1 MSCRE
6 LFVQTLCHGLF
17 WLGFCHCIHD
27 GMLPFCETLLYAS
40 LSYMLCT
47 VWPTLVDAAVSRI
60 ARVLTKRAR
69 GSKPC
74 RRIKGRRY
82 KPCRGRRRQRRRK
95 KAWTRLWHWSRK
107 LRNRLAHAL
116 HGNGPGPT
124 DASSNSGT
132 ASGGNTATEQPGASY
147 TVEAR
152 AQRLRRVPVDI
163 PGDGWCLLHAVS
175 WYLERHESHEPEWSV
190 RKAADTYV
198 QALEFLVQQFDG
210 PSAADI
216 NIACMPDQPAELELH
231 RRFLERRGI
240 LLPDE
245 LPQGLLVLW
254 SKLTAVLEMPNML
267 DSIHHGTSVEVWA
280 LTKAF
285 DFEVLVWST
294 DVDANYWI
302 ATMERVTD
310 AKALR
315 LAELHPH
322 ALHLVHQ
329 PMGHTGHY
337 SLLWEDRPPVSVW
350 QPTPWLQIWHREG
363 AQALQ
368 QHLGMIRVQ
377 PSRGEPA
384 EQPNQPKASPATAEA
399 AAEPSNPTASDQD
412 PWPAPATPPCSS
424 GSEVG
429 FADTESIV
437 SWNSHQSSEGSSAAP
452 SLALEPERAWC
463 TLEDQYLEQIQTIS
477 RQFRTKPL
485 LPPSVPHVPVEL
497 ADSMSGVPYP
507 ACHCAFAGCTWCSD
521 AQPCVDALL
530 LKDRWIVQGV
540 TWHCSSGT
548 CCNDTAACLWAHLHS
563 QHALAFQ
570 HCPGDLVSSYIA
582 ALKCVE
588 EQSVPAVGWSVD
600 RRTLRRLHAER
611 QEEQAVA
618 LICACCAAVLPS
630 GPRSDIGYL
639 SVQNIFEALTPE
651 SFQQNWDLM
660 QYRTSYG
667 SHAAVQRQLHG
678 AEWQR
683 TLPQTLFQGQ
693 SILCCPEDLR
703 CSACPAAGM
712 QLCRQCEL
720 PLCRA
725 CWKRM
730 RQGAFSGIPAAL
742 CNDNFYGYPAE
753 LLYQHRVRWIETAA
767 ASPLWTSMVSF
778 YLEAD
783 RGHVLEE
790 PVHRAEH
797 RLAIRGNI
805 SAVSLPWEEIYGHFA
820 QKTPHDRIATLPHAL
835 PALRAMVKVTVKGM
849 RHAELVEWVAGAHL
863 RPHVVVAL
871 LEHLVDI
878 RHPMLAAYDG
888 TPAELK
894 QLFRSKVQREYGTEE
909 ICPVTVEEQADLA
922 GAAPTP
928 PQTKN
933 ATPEPANL
941 PQFGGEAFLGNSR
954 PQVLSPDYTSSQA
967 GDTTTQEV
975 TRLAQVTPKVT
986 IQTGTEFW
994 DQWQTDYLAWAFP
1007 FSIPSPVGGPDFPN
1021 KDRPRRKADAAVL
1034 GPVPHL
1040 RSLARRVESSL
1051 RNSWD
1056 LISGLRRLTFKW
1068 HSVCQAPLYRAWRSK
1083 TNALQATPAH
1093 EWVEAA
1099 KALYH
1104 KLQKGKYLTPGKTLK
1119 PINYD
1124 ARKLWFA
1131 EEPIFMT
1138 LSPTTRHN
1146 ALCLRLSRYRQH
1158 DPGAGPLSGKHV
1170 PRVWEK
1176 AEVIVPVPE
1185 YETRRQTT
1193 VRDPWAV
1200 DTAFQCMVR
1209 FVFAELLGIRMCF
1222 RCPNCSCRD
1231 ALGQSTHPMG
1241 GILGLVLGFC
1251 GAIEYQKNSNP
1262 HFHANVYVATVWQQ
1276 PLKKLA
1282 QKIQATAITLEELF
1296 RYQAWLH
1303 NESHFNLEQH
1313 EALFPA
1319 LEKKWM
1325 QNFPGTEHDRLCL
1338 WPAFV
1343 AADTTPSPWLP
1354 QVADGGPLRVGRC
1367 SSPAH
1372 AAESQNSAAPT
1383 AAANPKDLQTD
1394 AIRYRQLYQTAV
1406 QVKLSH
1412 QQHHMHTWDAKHQ
1425 CHVPLPACQKKDAPN
1440 KCKHGFP
1447 KTICDVARVV
1457 CRGNARKFRQST
1469 AGRRNALGCVLN
1481 PRDNQWL
1488 SGTMHAFTL
1497 MFMGN
1502 SHTGINFRIPLLPE
1516 THELQQA
1523 AKHLSYLDITP
1534 EKGAEA
1540 KHYRKVLHRVCGDL
1554 EFRCSVRPL
1563 TEEVMLAGFWD
1574 GDEPTSAECI
1584 RSFAVIPFV
1593 GCEWIAQYDKAK
1605 EVRHRVKPTHH
1616 RQAHLK
1622 SSDLYG
1628 WRGQDPRLR
1637 YLSPWEF
1644 TALWEVQRLQPPSDL
1659 SEWCP
1664 GCGAGPE
1671 PADGWQF
1678 GRDYRWKQHILADN
1692 SKHIVPL
1699 PSRAS
1704 TAAGADYYFVRR
1716 PVPLIPYPTSCP
1728 LPKAD
1733 MSKDEQARLLN
1744 IYLRPWTLAGDDATL
1759 HVPHIQALDIPI
1771 TDRQKKPSHRCVGKT
1786 SVGCRSH
1793 HTAWKDYIRHH
1804 IVSANAART
1813 ISNFLAA
1820 AECSPDDVEEA
1831 TVDEARKPDREVDTS
1846 WVDMTTVQR
1855 LTAGERF
1862 QYSKRSAQTVQSL
1875 VHDWTTPQTSTSNQG
1890 PRQFS
1895 TGLPDPGPAPATGA
1909 AGTDPF
1915 AQQTQPPRPVATN
1928 YGTFRLDAA
1937 RTWLQA
1943 LNRPGMTPAPN
1954 PQQKQVLT
1962 AVVERC
1968 HAEAVEERADKQNR
1982 SEPFRAILHGVPGAG
1997 KSQTLH
2003 WLRTFFE
2010 TVCDWQHLHEF
2021 AFVAPQNT
2029 QAALIDGITIRSF
2042 ADIRVQGKKHKKET
2056 AFGPDHFVKY
2066 QHLRWLII
2074 DECSTSALE
2083 VLA

>member
-1 MSCRE
+1 MSCRW
-6 LFVQTLCHGLF
+6 LFVT
-17 WLGFCHCIHD
+17 
-27 GMLPFCETLLYAS
+27 LPFRETLLYAILGHM
-40 LSYMLCT
+40 LST
-47 VWPTLVDAAVSRI
+47 VWPTVVDAAATRI
-60 ARVLTKRAR
+60 AKVLTKRAR
-69 GSKPC
+69 GSKRC

-82 KPCRGRRRQRRRK
+82 KPCRRRRRQRRRK

-124 DASSNSGT
+124 DASSNSVA
-132 ASGGNTATEQPGASY
+132 ASGSNNATEQPEASY

-231 RRFLERRGI
+231 RRFLERRGS

-285 DFEVLVWST
+285 GFEVLVWST

-310 AKALR
+310 AEAMR

-337 SLLWEDRPPVSVW
+337 SLLWEDRPPASVW
-350 QPTPWLQIWHREG
+350 QPTPWLQMWHREG
-363 AQALQ
+363 ARALQ
-368 QHLGMIRVQ
+368 QHVGMIRVPPPQ
-377 PSRGEPA
+377 VEPA
-384 EQPNQPKASPATAEA
+384 EQLHLPNASPAAAET
-399 AAEPSNPTASDQD
+399 AAEPSNPTAANQD

-429 FADTESIV
+429 FADTESV
-437 SWNSHQSSEGSSAAP
+437 LSWNSHQSSEGSSAAP

-463 TLEDQYLEQIQTIS
+463 TLEDQHLEQIQTIS
-477 RQFRTKPL
+477 RQLRTKPL
-485 LPPSVPHVPVEL
+485 LPPSVPHVPEEL

-530 LKDRWIVQGV
+530 GKDRWIVQGV
-540 TWHCSSGT
+540 TWHCGSGT
-548 CCNDTAACLWAHLHS
+548 CCNDTAACLWAHLRS

-570 HCPGDLVSSYIA
+570 HCPGDLVSAYIA

-639 SVQNIFEALTPE
+639 SVEQIFETLTPD

-683 TLPQTLFQGQ
+683 TLPQTLFDGQ

-703 CSACPAAGM
+703 CSACPASGM
-712 QLCRQCEL
+712 QLCHQCEL

-730 RQGAFSGIPAAL
+730 RQGAFSGVPSAL

-753 LLYQHRVRWIETAA
+753 LLDQHRVRWIETAA

-820 QKTPHDRIATLPHAL
+820 QMTPHDRIATLPHAL

-871 LEHLVDI
+871 LDHLVDI
-878 RHPMLAAYDG
+878 HHPMFAAYDG

-928 PQTKN
+928 AQTKN

-941 PQFGGEAFLGNSR
+941 PQFGGEAFLGSSR

-994 DQWQTDYLAWAFP
+994 DQWQTEYLAWAFP
-1007 FSIPSPVGGPDFPN
+1007 FSVPCPVGGPDFPN

-1068 HSVCQAPLYRAWRSK
+1068 HSVCQAPLYRAWTSK
-1083 TNALQATPAH
+1083 THALQATPAH

-1099 KALYH
+1099 KALYQ
-1104 KLQKGKYLTPGKTLK
+1104 KLQKGKYLTSGKTLK

-1131 EEPIFMT
+1131 EGLTAPEAQLLRDIRHMQMTLPGTVEVRRRIGRFLFGARVELGEPIFMT

-1170 PRVWEK
+1170 PRVWEE

-1185 YETRRQTT
+1185 YETRRQTS

-1200 DTAFQCMVR
+1200 DIAFQCMVR

-1282 QKIQATAITLEELF
+1282 QKIQAKAVTLEELF

-1319 LEKKWM
+1319 LEKKGCKTSRGRSM
-1325 QNFPGTEHDRLCL
+1325 TSY
-1338 WPAFV
+1338 AFGQL
-1343 AADTTPSPWLP
+1343 SLP
-1354 QVADGGPLRVGRC
+1354 QTPRLRRC
-1367 SSPAH
+1367 
-1372 AAESQNSAAPT
+1372 
-1383 AAANPKDLQTD
+1383 
-1394 AIRYRQLYQTAV
+1394 
-1406 QVKLSH
+1406 
-1412 QQHHMHTWDAKHQ
+1412 
-1425 CHVPLPACQKKDAPN
+1425 CHGLP
-1440 KCKHGFP
+1440 
-1447 KTICDVARVV
+1447 
-1457 CRGNARKFRQST
+1457 T
-1469 AGRRNALGCVLN
+1469 AGRTAWSVAHRRPLPRNRVAQL
-1481 PRDNQWL
+1481 PRLPQRTQRICRLTPFD
-1488 SGTMHAFTL
+1488 T
-1497 MFMGN
+1497 GN
-1502 SHTGINFRIPLLPE
+1502 STR
-1516 THELQQA
+1516 Q
-1523 AKHLSYLDITP
+1523 
-1534 EKGAEA
+1534 
-1540 KHYRKVLHRVCGDL
+1540 
-1554 EFRCSVRPL
+1554 RC
-1563 TEEVMLAGFWD
+1563 
-1574 GDEPTSAECI
+1574 
-1584 RSFAVIPFV
+1584 
-1593 GCEWIAQYDKAK
+1593 K
-1605 EVRHRVKPTHH
+1605 
-1616 RQAHLK
+1616 
-1622 SSDLYG
+1622 
-1628 WRGQDPRLR
+1628 
-1637 YLSPWEF
+1637 
-1644 TALWEVQRLQPPSDL
+1644 
-1659 SEWCP
+1659 
-1664 GCGAGPE
+1664 
-1671 PADGWQF
+1671 
-1678 GRDYRWKQHILADN
+1678 
-1692 SKHIVPL
+1692 
-1699 PSRAS
+1699 
-1704 TAAGADYYFVRR
+1704 
-1716 PVPLIPYPTSCP
+1716 
-1728 LPKAD
+1728 
-1733 MSKDEQARLLN
+1733 
-1744 IYLRPWTLAGDDATL
+1744 
-1759 HVPHIQALDIPI
+1759 
-1771 TDRQKKPSHRCVGKT
+1771 
-1786 SVGCRSH
+1786 
-1793 HTAWKDYIRHH
+1793 
-1804 IVSANAART
+1804 
-1813 ISNFLAA
+1813 
-1820 AECSPDDVEEA
+1820 
-1831 TVDEARKPDREVDTS
+1831 
-1846 WVDMTTVQR
+1846 
-1855 LTAGERF
+1855 
-1862 QYSKRSAQTVQSL
+1862 
-1875 VHDWTTPQTSTSNQG
+1875 
-1890 PRQFS
+1890 
-1895 TGLPDPGPAPATGA
+1895 
-1909 AGTDPF
+1909 
-1915 AQQTQPPRPVATN
+1915 
-1928 YGTFRLDAA
+1928 
-1937 RTWLQA
+1937 
-1943 LNRPGMTPAPN
+1943 
-1954 PQQKQVLT
+1954 
-1962 AVVERC
+1962 
-1968 HAEAVEERADKQNR
+1968 
-1982 SEPFRAILHGVPGAG
+1982 
-1997 KSQTLH
+1997 
-2003 WLRTFFE
+2003 
-2010 TVCDWQHLHEF
+2010 
-2021 AFVAPQNT
+2021 
-2029 QAALIDGITIRSF
+2029 
-2042 ADIRVQGKKHKKET
+2042 
-2056 AFGPDHFVKY
+2056 
-2066 QHLRWLII
+2066 
-2074 DECSTSALE
+2074 
-2083 VLA
+2083 